1 MSCPRRET
9 SKILNMTFD
18 PFMSQEA
25 IEEAEKKLDTILEK
39 APDNTVLLQIG
50 LTFLEL
56 GKPEKAE
63 IALNKAETVL
73 PGNPAVHLFKAIL
86 RYDQNNIEA
95 AREELAKLEKITPGN
110 QALPTMKVLCDLHE
124 DKIKEALSVLLP
136 PKGKFD
142 ITVSSYISSR
152 LAMELEEKMLAIEL
166 GHLKNLPGNATADTA
181 KDAPTTDAPA
191 TADSTASAD
200 NEAGTSAD
208 DATADKKPAGT
219 GVPASDAKASKE
231 PIIPEGSP
239 LDLFLKDTSDLCEG
253 TVTALSFKSSKRM
266 MKAWELPEAKRK
278 EEVNLALRELKTIYV
293 KDPKSFQAAY
303 NLGEALL
310 VATELNHERTKSYA
324 EEELNKIRACGQLLE
339 ISRKTEGDNAYV
351 KHYHARVHYLL
362 GNFTEAERLWKEAL
376 DAFNKFP
383 EAHYGLGQ
391 TLVALGKKRSARMM
405 ICKSIMSDLH
415 LLRDRINDLKE
426 AYAK

>member
-1 MSCPRRET
+1 MSCPRRAT
-9 SKILNMTFD
+9 SKILNQTFD

-25 IEEAEKKLDTILEK
+25 INEAEKKLDDILEK

-50 LTFLEL
+50 LTYLEL
-56 GKPEKAE
+56 GNTEKAE
-63 IALNKAETVL
+63 KALDKAEKTL
-73 PGNPAVHLFKAIL
+73 TGNPAVHLFKAIM
-86 RYDQNNIEA
+86 RYDQDNMAA
-95 AREELAKLEKITPGN
+95 AREELAKLEKITPDN

-136 PKGKFD
+136 AKGKFD
-142 ITVSSYISSR
+142 ITVSPYISTR
-152 LAMELEEKMLAIEL
+152 LAMELEEKMLTVEL
-166 GHLKNLPGNATADTA
+166 GHLQNKPGTYKAESSIDAAPGETGADASNATET
-181 KDAPTTDAPA
+181 
-191 TADSTASAD
+191 SASA
-200 NEAGTSAD
+200 
-208 DATADKKPAGT
+208 
-219 GVPASDAKASKE
+219 SDKE
-231 PIIPEGSP
+231 PVIDEGSP
-239 LDLFLKDTSDLCEG
+239 LGLFLKDTSDLCEG
-253 TVTALSFKSSKRM
+253 TLTALSFKSSKRM
-266 MKAWELPEAKRK
+266 MKAWEMPEAKRK

-303 NLGEALL
+303 NLAEALL
-310 VATELNHERTKSYA
+310 VATELNHERCKPYA

-391 TLVALGKKRSARMM
+391 TLIALGKKRAARMM
-405 ICKSIMSDLH
+405 IGKSIMSDLH

>member
-1 MSCPRRET
+1 MSCPRRAT
-9 SKILNMTFD
+9 SKILNQAFD

-25 IEEAEKKLDTILEK
+25 INEAEKKLDDILEK

-50 LTFLEL
+50 LTYLEL
-56 GKPEKAE
+56 GIPQKAEKA
-63 IALNKAETVL
+63 LDKAEKALT
-73 PGNPAVHLFKAIL
+73 GNPAVHLFKAIM
-86 RYDQNNIEA
+86 RYDQNNMAA
-95 AREELAKLEKITPGN
+95 AREELAKLEKITPDN

-136 PKGKFD
+136 AKGKFD
-142 ITVSSYISSR
+142 ITVSPYISTR
-152 LAMELEEKMLAIEL
+152 LAMELEEKMLTVEL
-166 GHLKNLPGNATADTA
+166 GHLQNKPGTDKAESAIEAAPGEPGADASNATET
-181 KDAPTTDAPA
+181 
-191 TADSTASAD
+191 SASA
-200 NEAGTSAD
+200 
-208 DATADKKPAGT
+208 
-219 GVPASDAKASKE
+219 SDKE
-231 PIIPEGSP
+231 PVIDEGSP

-253 TVTALSFKSSKRM
+253 TITALSFKSSKRM

-303 NLGEALL
+303 NLAEALL
-310 VATELNHERTKSYA
+310 VATELNHERCKPYA

-391 TLVALGKKRSARMM
+391 TLIALGKKRAARMM
-405 ICKSIMSDLH
+405 IGKSIMSDLH